1 MEFMNTIL
9 RKRILSP
16 GVKDLLVEAPRI
28 ARKRQAGQFVML
40 RVSET
45 GERIPLTIADAD
57 PEAGWIRLIFQE
69 VGHSTLELGR
79 LEEGDSILDLA
90 GPLGRATHV
99 ENRGTVVCVGGGIG
113 TAPVHPIAKAMK
125 AAGNR
130 VISILGARTAELL
143 IMEVEMAAISDELLI
158 CTDDGSKG
166 RKGFVTNVLED
177 LIARGETIHE
187 VVAIGPVVMM
197 RAVSEVTRPH
207 GIPTVVSLNATMV
220 DGTGMCGGCRV
231 TVNGRSRF
239 VCVDGPEFDGH
250 AVDFSELQLRQRA
263 YHEQE
268 RQALEADHLCHIG
281 RDLPFTGSSS

>member
-1 MEFMNTIL
+1 MNKIL

-16 GVKDLLVEAPRI
+16 GVKDLLVETPRI

-79 LEEGDSILDLA
+79 LEVGDSILDLA
-90 GPLGRATHV
+90 GPLGRPTHV
-99 ENRGTVVCVGGGIG
+99 ENKGTVVCVGGGIG
-113 TAPVHPIAKAMK
+113 TAPVHPIACAMK

-143 IMEVEMAAISDELLI
+143 IMEEEMGATSDELLI

-166 RKGFVTNVLED
+166 RQGFVTNVLQD
-177 LIARGETIHE
+177 LIERGETIHE

-197 RAVSEVTRPH
+197 RAVSEVTRAH
-207 GIPTVVSLNATMV
+207 GISTVVSLNATMV

-250 AVDFSELQLRQRA
+250 AVDFAELQQRQRA
-263 YHEQE
+263 YLTQE
-268 RQALEADHLCHIG
+268 RQALEADHVCHIG
-281 RDLPFTGSSS
+281 RDQPFSGRSE

>member
-1 MEFMNTIL
+1 MNTIL

-16 GVKDLLVEAPRI
+16 GVKDMLVEAPRI
-28 ARKRQAGQFVML
+28 AKKRLAGQFVML
-40 RVSET
+40 RVSEV

-57 PEAGWIRLIFQE
+57 PDAGWIRLIFQE

-79 LEEGDSILDLA
+79 LEEGQEILDLA
-90 GPLGRATHV
+90 GPLGRPTHI
-99 ENRGTVVCVGGGIG
+99 ENKGTVVCVGGGIG

-130 VISILGARTAELL
+130 VISILGARSADLL
-143 IMEVEMAAISDELLI
+143 IMEEEMAAVSDELLV

-166 RKGFVTNVLED
+166 RKGFVTNVLQD
-177 LIARGETIHE
+177 LIDRGETIQE

-197 RAVSEVTRPH
+197 RAVSELTRPL

-250 AVDFSELQLRQRA
+250 AVDFAELQLRQTA
-263 YHEQE
+263 YKDQE
-268 RQALEADHLCHIG
+268 RQALEADHACHIG
-281 RDLPFTGSSS
+281 RDLPYAGRTA